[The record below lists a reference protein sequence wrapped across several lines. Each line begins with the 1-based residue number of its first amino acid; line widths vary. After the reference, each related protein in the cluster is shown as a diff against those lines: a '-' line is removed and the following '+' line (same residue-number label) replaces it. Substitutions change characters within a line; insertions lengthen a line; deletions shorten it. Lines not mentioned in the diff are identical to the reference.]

1 MQQCPVDH
9 LLHVTWITDE
19 YDWNVA
25 TSNRSGLLPA
35 ITALSEVRHGRPTL
49 SDEPERLHG
58 GSVCLRVVSEN
69 ARDDIGLLGDRRE
82 QCDREDR
89 TTLTAVHLP

>member
-1 MQQCPVDH
+1 MDARLCP
-9 LLHVTWITDE
+9 
-19 YDWNVA
+19 
-25 TSNRSGLLPA
+25 
-35 ITALSEVRHGRPTL
+35 
-49 SDEPERLHG
+49 DEPERLHG